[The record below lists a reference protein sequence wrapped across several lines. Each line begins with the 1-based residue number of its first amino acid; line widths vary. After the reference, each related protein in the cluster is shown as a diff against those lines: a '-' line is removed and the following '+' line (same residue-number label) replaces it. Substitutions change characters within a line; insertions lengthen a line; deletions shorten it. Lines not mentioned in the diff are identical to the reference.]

1 MCGQYDQPPVA
12 ASNNAHSHLSRSP
25 QYGHTQTHFSIE
37 FPHSTQMAN
46 SSSTSEDIKQLERNP
61 INGLSQISRL
71 VKKKIFLTRTLHDF
85 ALKELRKKYQ
95 IEIYSGKIPI
105 PQTKL
110 RSKIKEIDGLICF
123 PYDEI
128 NEELMNQAK
137 NLKVISTFS
146 VGFDHIDIKCAK
158 KKKIRV
164 GHTPKV
170 LTDATADIAFSLLLD
185 IARRTTQG
193 DKIIRDGKWKEIHG
207 AFDYLGVDLQGKTIG
222 ILGLGRI
229 GSTLAK
235 RAKAFDMN
243 IIYHN
248 RKRVSKSKEKS
259 LDVKYVT
266 FEKLI
271 TESDFLSIHVPHT
284 KETDKLFD
292 MKIFKK
298 MKKTSFL
305 INTSRGKVVNEK
317 DLAIALKKK
326 IISGAGLDVFD
337 KEPIKKNH
345 PLVKLSN
352 IVLAPHIGSSTKE
365 TRMKMA
371 EITVKNLNLG
381 INGKKPIYSV
391 GY

>member
-1 MCGQYDQPPVA
+1 M
-12 ASNNAHSHLSRSP
+12 
-25 QYGHTQTHFSIE
+25 
-37 FPHSTQMAN
+37 
-46 SSSTSEDIKQLERNP
+46 
-61 INGLSQISRL
+61 
-71 VKKKIFLTRTLHDF
+71 KKKIFLTRTLHDF

-95 IEIYSGKIPI
+95 IEIHSGKIPI

-110 RSKIKEIDGLICF
+110 RSKIKDIDGLICF
-123 PYDEI
+123 PYDNISEEI
-128 NEELMNQAK
+128 IEEGK
-137 NLKVISTFS
+137 NLKVISTYS
-146 VGFDHIDIKCAK
+146 VGFDHIDTEYAK

-164 GHTPKV
+164 GFTPEV
-170 LTDATADIAFSLLLD
+170 LTDATADMAFSLLLD
-185 IARRTTQG
+185 IARRTTEG
-193 DKIIRDGKWKEIHG
+193 DKIIRDGKWREIYG
-207 AFDYLGVDLQGKTIG
+207 AFDYVGVDLQGKTIG

-235 RAKAFDMN
+235 RAKAFDMK

-248 RKRVSKSKEKS
+248 RKHVAKSKEKS
-259 LDVKYVT
+259 LDAKYVS

-284 KETDKLFD
+284 KETDRLFN

-298 MKKTSFL
+298 MKKSSFL
-305 INTSRGKVVNEK
+305 INISRGKVVNEK
-317 DLAIALKKK
+317 DLAIALKKR
-326 IISGAGLDVFD
+326 IIAGAGLDVFE

-365 TRMKMA
+365 TRIKMA

-381 INGKKPIYSV
+381 INEKKPIYSV
-391 GY
+391 GYWFSRVGLKPVKCAVFISKSWHKVRMKKFKHTNEELELAKLQSEKEKKEKESEE